1 MVLPEVWLQMRS
13 TRRSVSDYDMSLIE
27 PHLRVEAPSLRV
39 GPEMMAFLF
48 WFIFGV
54 MPMSTVF
61 LFKANPTMG
70 TLLYGLLACV
80 IAHSI
85 ATCVLAAPRIGTR
98 GQFGLSAVLLMAFAL
113 WTGSSILWSGA
124 ASRFIALAYFLVD
137 IMGLVSV
144 LLLYLWGTGDRVLR
158 ASLQGFCV
166 ATAVMIVTLV
176 VFGVR
181 SEEGR
186 LGDNDF
192 LHPNSVG
199 RQSVLAAAS
208 CFYLIGSLDKSGKN
222 GFGTYALMLILS
234 LGVFLSLSKT
244 SILTFLIVL
253 GMMQFSM
260 KISMQKKALM
270 FISAVIIGAI
280 SASSIMDYLSYY
292 LEYSAG
298 ESLYTLTGRTM
309 IWRDTWAM
317 IQQKLW
323 IGYGFLS
330 FRDLGPQIAAV
341 RLVHAHNEWLQIWF
355 SYGLVGLL
363 LAAGFY
369 LSFLYQAGRALT
381 RTPTRS
387 LGSLA
392 LGIAICGLVFGV
404 SEASSTALV
413 IPLPLILLV
422 SMALAQRD

>member
-1 MVLPEVWLQMRS
+1 MRS
-13 TRRSVSDYDMSLIE
+13 IRKPISGFELSLIE
-27 PHLRVEAPSLRV
+27 PHLPVETPGLRV
-39 GPEMMAFLF
+39 SPEMMAFLF
-48 WFIFGV
+48 WFIFGI
-54 MPMSTVF
+54 MPMSTLF
-61 LFKANPTMG
+61 LFKSNPIMG
-70 TLLYGLLACV
+70 PLAYGLLACL

-85 ATCVLAAPRIGTR
+85 ATCVLAAPQVGTR
-98 GQFGLSAVLLMAFAL
+98 GKFGLSASILMAFAL
-113 WTGSSILWSGA
+113 WAGSSILWSGA
-124 ASRFIALAYFLVD
+124 TSRFIALAYYLVD

-144 LLLYLWGTGDRVLR
+144 FLLYLWGRGDRVLR
-158 ASLQGFCV
+158 SSLQGYCM
-166 ATAVMIVTLV
+166 ATAVMILMLIVL
-176 VFGVR
+176 GVR

-222 GFGTYALMLILS
+222 PFGTYALMLVLT

-253 GMMQFSM
+253 SIMQLSM
-260 KISMQKKALM
+260 KISKQKKALI
-270 FISAVIIGAI
+270 FVSAVILGAV
-280 SASSIMDYLSYY
+280 SASSIADYLNSYM
-292 LEYSAG
+292 EYSAG